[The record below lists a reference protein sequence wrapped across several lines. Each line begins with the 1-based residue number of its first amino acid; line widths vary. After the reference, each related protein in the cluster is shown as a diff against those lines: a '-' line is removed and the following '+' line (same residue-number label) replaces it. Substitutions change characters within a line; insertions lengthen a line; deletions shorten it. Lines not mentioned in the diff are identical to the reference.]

1 MNALDPLAVME
12 HAATTGDYR
21 SLREALERYQEKLV
35 LKWRWLLEGTAHPKS
50 KDRQLPKINERLW
63 PIMAQVF
70 ENQVAL
76 TRLARPSAA
85 MLFESTPEQISRM
98 LLEDAETVVSDFT
111 LPVKHSLPII
121 RKVFPAL
128 IAMKIC
134 SIQPMP
140 LTSGGTTQAFYLDV
154 YRQTGG
160 EVSVETADSDYAY
173 NTELGVPKKLNLK
186 ITSTSVTASKDILG
200 VTWSHEAMVDARYSL
215 GIDVES
221 ELVNAAAEEILREL
235 DQRVLMEILD
245 GAAAGNVN
253 WSSTMGSGYTT
264 AKDWYETLGHAFIDA
279 QAYIDT
285 ARFQDADFIIAG
297 TTLYPYIAKMP
308 DFTSVKTGPDTG
320 EAPGIKLAT
329 EFMGT
334 IKGGVDVYK
343 SHVITAAKGIV
354 GYYPKRAIDGGYIWM
369 PYEPL
374 SPRPVVYADYDDSS
388 GAYTNQDA
396 YTRNLAT
403 RNGKLYIHTD
413 AYATITVT

>member
-1 MNALDPLAVME
+1 MGAMDPLAVLE
-12 HAATTGDYR
+12 QAAVTGDYR
-21 SLREALERYQEKLV
+21 SLREALQRYQEKLV
-35 LKWRWLLEGTAHPKS
+35 LKWRWLLEGTAHPTS
-50 KDRQLPKINERLW
+50 KDRQLPKIDEKIW
-63 PIMAQVF
+63 PIMAQLF

-76 TRLARPSAA
+76 TRMARPSAA
-85 MLFESTPEQISRM
+85 MLFESTPEQVSRM

-111 LPVKHSLPII
+111 LPVKHTLPII

-140 LTSGGTTQAFYLDV
+140 ITSGGTAQAFYLDF

-160 EVSVETADSDYAY
+160 EVIVTTPDSNYAY
-173 NTELGVPKKLNLK
+173 NTELGIPKKVNMK
-186 ITSTSVTASKDILG
+186 ITSTSVTATKDILG

-221 ELVNAAAEEILREL
+221 ELVNAAAQEILREL
-235 DQRVLMEILD
+235 DQRLLMELLN

-253 WSSTMGSGYTT
+253 WASAMGSGYTT
-264 AKDWYETLGHAFIDA
+264 ARDWYETLGHAFIDA
-279 QAYIDT
+279 QAYIDGT
-285 ARFQDADFIIAG
+285 RYQDADFIIAG
-297 TTLYPYIAKMP
+297 ATLYPYIAKMP

-320 EAPGIKLAT
+320 EGPGIKLAT

-354 GYYPKRAIDGGYIWM
+354 GFYPTRAIDGGYIWM
-369 PYEPL
+369 PYEAL
-374 SPRPVVYADYDDSS
+374 SPRPAVYADYDDTT

-396 YTRNLAT
+396 YTRNIAT
-403 RNGKLYIHTD
+403 RNGKLYVHTD
-413 AYATITVT
+413 AYSTITVT